1 MSLFT
6 KVSFNFP
13 CPIFVKLEYMYRV
26 ENKDHREP
34 YLILLSNK
42 YIFIYG
48 IYGPIIPNTRLNYKH
63 DLIHKHHHTYKHTHT
78 YTFKHTFTYIHRENN
93 KREESKYSRGEM
105 KIGSRPKRY

>member
-1 MSLFT
+1 
-6 KVSFNFP
+6 
-13 CPIFVKLEYMYRV
+13 MYRF

-63 DLIHKHHHTYKHTHT
+63 DLIHKHHHTYKHTHILLNNT
-78 YTFKHTFTYIHRENN
+78 PLLIYIE
-93 KREESKYSRGEM
+93 
-105 KIGSRPKRY
+105 KIIKERNSSIHGVK

>member
-1 MSLFT
+1 
-6 KVSFNFP
+6 
-13 CPIFVKLEYMYRV
+13 MYRV

-63 DLIHKHHHTYKHTHT
+63 DLIHKHHHTYKHTHILINT
-78 YTFKHTFTYIHRENN
+78 PLLISIE
-93 KREESKYSRGEM
+93 
-105 KIGSRPKRY
+105 KIIKERNPSIQGVK